1 MALRAR
7 RSGRR
12 RRPGRPRWL
21 RRLRRRRLPGDDH
34 GERGD
39 RRRHRDEARREAE
52 IRKARTWWTQAFWPQ
67 SADDILA
74 VMRAFGSQENNWF
87 RQVAGYWGMVASFLK
102 NGVLNETLF
111 LDPSFSGEL
120 FVIYAKVAPFLK
132 ELREESENPT
142 LMANLE
148 SVILSEAAKPRL
160 EQTMKNVE
168 KLRKTR
174 LQREASTVA

>member
-1 MALRAR
+1 MSSTPTHADAELI
-7 RSGRR
+7 
-12 RRPGRPRWL
+12 L
-21 RRLRRRRLPGDDH
+21 KLY
-34 GERGD
+34 
-39 RRRHRDEARREAE
+39 EARREAE
-52 IRKARTWWTQAFWPQ
+52 IRKARTWWTHSFWPE

-74 VMRAFGSQENNWF
+74 VMHAFGSQENNWF

-120 FVIYAKVAPFLK
+120 FLIYAKVAPFLK
-132 ELREESENPT
+132 ELREKSQNPM

-148 SVILSEAAKPRL
+148 SAILSEAARPRL

-168 KLRKTR
+168 NLRKAR
-174 LQREASTVA
+174 LQHEASNVA

>member
-1 MALRAR
+1 MLGHCAR
-7 RSGRR
+7 
-12 RRPGRPRWL
+12 
-21 RRLRRRRLPGDDH
+21 
-34 GERGD
+34 
-39 RRRHRDEARREAE
+39 
-52 IRKARTWWTQAFWPQ
+52 
-67 SADDILA
+67 
-74 VMRAFGSQENNWF
+74 F
-87 RQVAGYWGMVASFLK
+87 RQVAGYWGMVASFVK

-120 FVIYAKVAPFLK
+120 FVIYTKVAPFLK
-132 ELREESENPT
+132 ELRERSENPT

-168 KLRKTR
+168 KLRKAR